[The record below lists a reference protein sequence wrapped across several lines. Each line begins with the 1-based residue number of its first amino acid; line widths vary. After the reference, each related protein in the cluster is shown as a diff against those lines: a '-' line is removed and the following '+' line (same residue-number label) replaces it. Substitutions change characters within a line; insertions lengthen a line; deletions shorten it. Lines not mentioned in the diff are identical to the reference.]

1 MVIIVC
7 EDERLYQQSIQE
19 HIDRWAQASGHEG
32 IQTRMFASGED
43 LLAQWDKGLNAD
55 ILLMDI
61 FFQDEMDG
69 MAVAGQIRKRDE
81 ALPIVFVTNSEAYAK
96 DGYALRAFRY
106 LKKPLRYEDI
116 ALCLDVAWRQFSL
129 SREGYLTVQDA
140 GARFSIRHEDILYI
154 EAQWPHTF
162 IFRYGDKEPIKLRL
176 RFSDLT
182 HQMPGALFVPCHR
195 SYLVNIMHVRGIR
208 KNELKLSAGQTLPLS
223 RACAGKVSEA
233 FDSYYQKGGAFIRVD
248 RV

>member
-69 MAVAGQIRKRDE
+69 MAVAGQIRRRDE

-154 EAQWPHTF
+154 EAQRHHTCILKRGADEPLKVRLCFTDLRKKLPEELF
-162 IFRYGDKEPIKLRL
+162 IL
-176 RFSDLT
+176 
-182 HQMPGALFVPCHR
+182 CHR
-195 SYLVNIMHVRGIR
+195 SYIVNIMHVRSIK
-208 KNELKLSAGQTLPLS
+208 KNELTISTGQVLPVS
-223 RACAGKVSEA
+223 RSQADAVSEA

>member
-69 MAVAGQIRKRDE
+69 MAVAGQIRRRDE

-106 LKKPLRYEDI
+106 LSKPVRYDDI
-116 ALCLDVAWRQFSL
+116 ALCLDVAWQQYSL
-129 SREGYLTVQDA
+129 GHKGYLSIQDA
-140 GARFSIRHEDILYI
+140 GARLLVSHEDILYI
-154 EAQWPHTF
+154 EAQRHYTYILKRGEDEPLKVRFRFTDLRKKLPVELF
-162 IFRYGDKEPIKLRL
+162 IL
-176 RFSDLT
+176 
-182 HQMPGALFVPCHR
+182 CHR
-195 SYLVNIMHVRGIR
+195 SYIVNIMHVRGIR
-208 KNELKLSAGQTLPLS
+208 KNELVLSAGQSLPVS
-223 RACAGKVSEA
+223 RACVNQINEA
-233 FDSYYQKGGAFIRVD
+233 FDSYYQKGGTFIDVD